1 VALSGYGRLHG
12 SCAEQWVVS
21 ARLVEPPGALS
32 LFLVDRDAQGVTLTV
47 DRDIADRPLAK
58 VRFEGVMIP
67 ATQRLGTSDAAPLID
82 AVLDRAALAACS
94 ESLGALNAAFRATVR
109 YVNGRKQFGRTLGS
123 FQVLRHRLVDMRIAE
138 IEARAVIGAA
148 TEAVDQGTPNQ
159 REMISS
165 AKVITDRAAKFV
177 CENSIQ
183 LHGGMGMTDDLDVG
197 HYYKR
202 VLSIASQF
210 GDVDWH
216 LDRIAAR
223 IGRDDDPRVT
233 PPGHEECPR

>member
-1 VALSGYGRLHG
+1 
-12 SCAEQWVVS
+12 
-21 ARLVEPPGALS
+21 
-32 LFLVDRDAQGVTLTV
+32 
-47 DRDIADRPLAK
+47 
-58 VRFEGVMIP
+58 
-67 ATQRLGTSDAAPLID
+67 
-82 AVLDRAALAACS
+82 
-94 ESLGALNAAFRATVR
+94 
-109 YVNGRKQFGRTLGS
+109 
-123 FQVLRHRLVDMRIAE
+123 
-138 IEARAVIGAA
+138 
-148 TEAVDQGTPNQ
+148 
-159 REMISS
+159 MISS